1 MKKVPFVPGVVAL
14 LLVATGGFLAIP
26 VLSGGYAYAASALEI
41 GQTVPDFKLKDAEGT
56 EHTLAAHKDA
66 LVVLVFTSM
75 HCPWARGAQPDLDAL
90 SKAYADKGVV
100 FYGIDSNKDTTADA
114 LKAYATE
121 KKIAFPLLIDAGNAY
136 ANTLGAKVTPE
147 IFLVDKAGKLAY
159 HGAFDNRTG
168 PEQAGSEA
176 HLKHALDAVLAG
188 KPVEKPTIK
197 AWGCGINRAN

>member
-1 MKKVPFVPGVVAL
+1 MRKVPSILGVVIVVLTAAGWF
-14 LLVATGGFLAIP
+14 VATQILTGE
-26 VLSGGYAYAASALEI
+26 YAYAASALAI
-41 GQTVPDFKLKDAEGT
+41 GQPVPDFKLKDAEGA
-56 EHTLAAHKDA
+56 EHTLSAHKDA

-100 FYGIDSNKDTTADA
+100 FYGVDSNKDTTAAA
-114 LKAYATE
+114 LKAYAEE
-121 KKIAFPLLIDAGNAY
+121 KKIAFPILIDAGNAY

-176 HLKHALDAVLAG
+176 HLKDALDAVLAG
-188 KPVEKPTIK
+188 KPVEKPTVK